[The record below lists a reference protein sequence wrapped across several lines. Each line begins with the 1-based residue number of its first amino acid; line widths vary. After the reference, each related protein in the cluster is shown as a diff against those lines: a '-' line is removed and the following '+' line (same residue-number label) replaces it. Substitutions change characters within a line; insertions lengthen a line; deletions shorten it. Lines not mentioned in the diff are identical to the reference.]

1 MEDLSSE
8 WRVVDETETQS
19 SSGCPFLRAQSYLTS
34 SSGTGL
40 PALPACCPHPRA
52 SAKGGERSSRCPFMR
67 LLFLFMSMLPSA
79 SALSTVSAVPSL
91 PKGAPTTLSASRPS
105 HAARVPSVC
114 GRDCRRH
121 APATMRRD
129 DSLIGQST
137 GLGLGPDGGG
147 DSGGKVLILGAG
159 WMGSR
164 VAAALGT
171 HGEEVEVTHR
181 PRTNLD
187 AKDPYFRPVD
197 LPASMPRHEFDL
209 LSPDSWANLPAPET
223 LAAVV
228 VTFPVSLPTAAQ
240 FWETYLRDVPTV
252 ICYSSTSVYQIDVPG
267 QRVDEQTTLRASP
280 RALAESFLQ
289 QRGAQVLTLSG
300 IVSEA
305 AEARS
310 ICACLRGYL
319 GRASAPHSLG
329 KTINLVHESD
339 IVEVT
344 VACLQRPSHGSRFN
358 VAGKHVALRELLR
371 HCDSPGVFDAGA
383 STQED
388 DSIFIEGGTDLSSKR
403 VLSQRIIDEVM
414 PAGFAFQPI
423 VSPKVLEIDAELA
436 AEIDDGYPPAAAG
449 RQTMRE
455 PPEAGEYRAQLLSDI
470 LPLSAADW
478 LSDDG
483 STMQEA
489 RAQRAQLL
497 SDILPLSAADWLSE
511 VNPLAGY

>member
-1 MEDLSSE
+1 
-8 WRVVDETETQS
+8 
-19 SSGCPFLRAQSYLTS
+19 
-34 SSGTGL
+34 
-40 PALPACCPHPRA
+40 
-52 SAKGGERSSRCPFMR
+52 MR

-91 PKGAPTTLSASRPS
+91 PKGAPTTLLSASRPS
-105 HAARVPSVC
+105 LATRVPSVC

-147 DSGGKVLILGAG
+147 GSGGKVLILGAG

-164 VAAALGT
+164 VAAALGKQ
-171 HGEEVEVTHR
+171 GQEVEVTHR
-181 PRTNLD
+181 PRTDLD

-209 LSPDSWANLPAPET
+209 LSPDSWANLPAPES

-240 FWETYLRDVPTV
+240 FWETYLREVPTL

-267 QRVDEQTTLRASP
+267 ALPPPSRPPRGPPLPPPSAPLPPPFTPVRSVTRAHCLVYTPAGQCVDEQTTLRASP
-280 RALAESFLQ
+280 RALAETFLME
-289 QRGAQVLTLSG
+289 RGAQVLTLSG

-310 ICACLRGYL
+310 ICSCLRGYL

-339 IVEVT
+339 IVDAT
-344 VACLQRPSHGSRFN
+344 VACLRRPRHGSRFN
-358 VAGKHVALRELLR
+358 VAGRHVALRELLR
-371 HCDSPGVFDAGA
+371 HCDGPGVGGA
-383 STQED
+383 HGEEG
-388 DSIFIEGGTDLSSKR
+388 IFVEGGRDLSSKT
-403 VLSQRIIDEVM
+403 VLSQRILDEVM

-423 VSPKVLEIDAELA
+423 VSPEHEIAEIE
-436 AEIDDGYPPAAAG
+436 AEIDGAHPPAAAG
-449 RQTMRE
+449 RQTETMQ
-455 PPEAGEYRAQLLSDI
+455 EARAALLSDI
-470 LPLSAADW
+470 LPLS
-478 LSDDG
+478 
-483 STMQEA
+483 
-489 RAQRAQLL
+489 
-497 SDILPLSAADWLSE
+497 PADWLSE

>member
-8 WRVVDETETQS
+8 WRVVETETQS

-34 SSGTGL
+34 SSCTAS
-40 PALPACCPHPRA
+40 PALPACPHPRA
-52 SAKGGERSSRCPFMR
+52 SPKGGERSSRCPFMR

-91 PKGAPTTLSASRPS
+91 PKGAPTTLLSASRPS
-105 HAARVPSVC
+105 LATRVPSVC

-147 DSGGKVLILGAG
+147 GSGGKVLILGAG

-164 VAAALGT
+164 VAAALGKQ
-171 HGEEVEVTHR
+171 GQEVEVTHR
-181 PRTNLD
+181 PRTDLD

-209 LSPDSWANLPAPET
+209 LSPDSWANLPAPES

-240 FWETYLRDVPTV
+240 FWETYLREVPTL

-267 QRVDEQTTLRASP
+267 QCVDEQTTLRASP
-280 RALAESFLQ
+280 RALAETFLME
-289 QRGAQVLTLSG
+289 RGAQVLTLSG

-310 ICACLRGYL
+310 ICSCLRGYL

-339 IVEVT
+339 IVDAT
-344 VACLQRPSHGSRFN
+344 VACLRRPRHGSRFN
-358 VAGKHVALRELLR
+358 VAGRHVALRELLR
-371 HCDSPGVFDAGA
+371 HCDGPGVGGA
-383 STQED
+383 HGEEG
-388 DSIFIEGGTDLSSKR
+388 IFVEGGRDLSSKT
-403 VLSQRIIDEVM
+403 VLSQRILDEVM

-423 VSPKVLEIDAELA
+423 VSPEHEIAEIE
-436 AEIDDGYPPAAAG
+436 AEIDGAHPPTAAG
-449 RQTMRE
+449 RQTETMQ
-455 PPEAGEYRAQLLSDI
+455 EARAALLSDI
-470 LPLSAADW
+470 LPLS
-478 LSDDG
+478 
-483 STMQEA
+483 
-489 RAQRAQLL
+489 
-497 SDILPLSAADWLSE
+497 PADWLSE

>member
-8 WRVVDETETQS
+8 WRVVDEAEAQS

-34 SSGTGL
+34 SSGTAS
-40 PALPACCPHPRA
+40 PALAACPHTRA
-52 SAKGGERSSRCPFMR
+52 STKGGVSSSRCPFMR
-67 LLFLFMSMLPSA
+67 LLFLFLSMLPSA
-79 SALSTVSAVPSL
+79 SALSTEAALVL
-91 PKGAPTTLSASRPS
+91 PKGAPTTRLSASRPS
-105 HAARVPSVC
+105 LAARVPSVC

-129 DSLIGQST
+129 DSLIRQST

-147 DSGGKVLILGAG
+147 GSGGKVLILGAG

-164 VAAALGT
+164 VAAALRKQ
-171 HGEEVEVTHR
+171 GEEVEVTHR
-181 PRTNLD
+181 PRTDLD
-187 AKDPYFRPVD
+187 AKDPYFRPIE
-197 LPASMPRHEFDL
+197 LPASVPRHEFDL

-240 FWETYLRDVPTV
+240 FWETYLCDVPTV

-267 QRVDEQTTLRASP
+267 QRVDEQTTLRNSP

-329 KTINLVHESD
+329 KTINLVHEGD
-339 IVEVT
+339 IVEAT
-344 VACLQRPSHGSRFN
+344 IACLERPRHGSRFN

-423 VSPKVLEIDAELA
+423 VSPEVLEIDAELA
-436 AEIDDGYPPAAAG
+436 AEIDDGYPPAATG
-449 RQTMRE
+449 RQTRRE